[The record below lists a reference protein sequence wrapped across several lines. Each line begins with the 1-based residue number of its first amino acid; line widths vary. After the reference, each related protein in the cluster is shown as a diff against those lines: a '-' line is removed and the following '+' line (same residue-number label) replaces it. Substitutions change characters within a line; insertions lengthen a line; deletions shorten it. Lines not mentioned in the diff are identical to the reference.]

1 VTAPA
6 ELCAGC
12 HKALDRYDRF
22 CARCGTP
29 TARHTDPEV
38 TLVDPVGIDAPADS
52 APTERRSRETAV
64 PAESAPTQRRS
75 RETAVPAESSP
86 AQAPANF
93 NVRLQQVLGAEYD
106 LIALTGQGGFARV
119 YRAKDKRLNRIVAIK
134 VVKPELLAT
143 KELVER
149 FRAEGIVLAKLRHP
163 GIVPIYDIRER
174 DGLIYYIMP
183 FVQGTTLE
191 TRLERLR
198 LPPFETRRILAE
210 LADALA
216 AAHRAK
222 MIHLDI
228 KPANVFLE
236 GDLGK
241 VLLMDFGIAK
251 ALTDQVTNSDGEPI
265 VGTPEYMSPEQA
277 QGLAEID
284 HRSDVYSLGALGY
297 RMLVG
302 RPPFRG
308 DTITDILA
316 KHVHETPKPIREI
329 NPTVPKELA
338 DAVMRCLAKDPWKRF
353 STALELRATLD
364 AVSFFTRAGE
374 PVTQDDSRGL
384 SRVLVAALGFVLG
397 ILIGMALK

>member
-1 VTAPA
+1 MTAPT
-6 ELCAGC
+6 LCTGC
-12 HKALDRYDRF
+12 HKPLGAEDRF
-22 CARCGTP
+22 CAQCGTA
-29 TARHTDPEV
+29 TARHSEAEV
-38 TLVDPVGIDAPADS
+38 TLDKRGSGSVAAVTARISGTTPA
-52 APTERRSRETAV
+52 V
-64 PAESAPTQRRS
+64 
-75 RETAVPAESSP
+75 SP
-86 AQAPANF
+86 SGEVKAHVANF
-93 NVRLQQVLGAEYD
+93 GDRLQQVLGDEYD
-106 LIALTGQGGFARV
+106 IIALQGQGGFARV
-119 YRAKDKRLNRIVAIK
+119 YRARDRKLSRIVAIK
-134 VVKPELLAT
+134 VVRPELMAT

-174 DGLIYYIMP
+174 EGLIYYVMP

-191 TRLERLR
+191 ARLDRR
-198 LPPFETRRILAE
+198 LPPFEVRRILAE

-251 ALTDQVTNSDGEPI
+251 TMTDQVQESEGEPI

-277 QGLAEID
+277 EGKAEID
-284 HRSDVYSLGALGY
+284 HRSDIYSLGALGY

-308 DTITDILA
+308 ETITDILA
-316 KHVHETPKPIREI
+316 KHVKEQPKPIREI
-329 NPTVPKELA
+329 NPSIPQGLA
-338 DAVMRCLAKDPWKRF
+338 DAIMRCLAKDPWQRF
-353 STALELRATLD
+353 STAQELRGALD
-364 AVSFFTRAGE
+364 AVSFFTKNDQPTTQTEARGIS
-374 PVTQDDSRGL
+374 PVLIGAL
-384 SRVLVAALGFVLG
+384 AFLVG
-397 ILIGMALK
+397 ILLGKALL

>member
-1 VTAPA
+1 
-6 ELCAGC
+6 
-12 HKALDRYDRF
+12 
-22 CARCGTP
+22 
-29 TARHTDPEV
+29 
-38 TLVDPVGIDAPADS
+38 
-52 APTERRSRETAV
+52 
-64 PAESAPTQRRS
+64 
-75 RETAVPAESSP
+75 
-86 AQAPANF
+86 
-93 NVRLQQVLGAEYD
+93 
-106 LIALTGQGGFARV
+106 
-119 YRAKDKRLNRIVAIK
+119 
-134 VVKPELLAT
+134 
-143 KELVER
+143 VER
-149 FRAEGIVLAKLRHP
+149 FRAEGITLAKLRHP

-183 FVQGTTLE
+183 YVQGTTLE
-191 TRLERLR
+191 ARLERR

-251 ALTDQVTNSDGEPI
+251 ALTDTVEEHDDAPI

-277 QGLAEID
+277 KGLAGID

-302 RPPFRG
+302 RPPFYG
-308 DTITDILA
+308 ATITEILD
-316 KHVHETPKPIREI
+316 KHVHEAPKPVREI

-338 DAVMRCLAKDPWKRF
+338 DAVMRCLAKDPWQRF
-353 STALELRATLD
+353 QSAQELRAALD
-364 AVSFFTRAGE
+364 AVTFFSKDTA
-374 PVTQDDSRGL
+374 PAAQQKASP
-384 SRVLVAALGFVLG
+384 VLVIALAFVVGVVIGLALG
-397 ILIGMALK
+397 